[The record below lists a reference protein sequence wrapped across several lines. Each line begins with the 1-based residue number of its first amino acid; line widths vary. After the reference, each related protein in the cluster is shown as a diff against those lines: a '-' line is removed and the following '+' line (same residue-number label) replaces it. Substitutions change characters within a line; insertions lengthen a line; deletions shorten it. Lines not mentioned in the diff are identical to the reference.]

1 MYIPLN
7 EEPFVS
13 QCNKSLELA
22 MTVEEISGTHIEM
35 TLVGRLDFKT
45 QDVFRR
51 SFLEILEKN
60 ENHSLEVFLH
70 LKDCRYID
78 SAGFGTLLYLHRQLE
93 NKKGM
98 LVLTKLNDELKRL
111 FVENQLIS
119 IFHIK

>member
-22 MTVEEISGTHIEM
+22 MTVEHISGTQIEM

-51 SFLEILEKN
+51 NFLEILEKN
-60 ENHSLEVFLH
+60 INQALEICLH

-93 NKKGM
+93 NTKGK
-98 LVLTKLNDELKRL
+98 LVLTELNDELKRL